1 MQKYYLCKT
10 NKKYQFI
17 DYIKLVIGETET
29 SRTDI
34 KVFMKV
40 EFTEFNVMDTKNS
53 VKLTIIY
60 DKIFIFSFL
69 SK

>member
-1 MQKYYLCKT
+1 M
-10 NKKYQFI
+10 
-17 DYIKLVIGETET
+17 

-40 EFTEFNVMDTKNS
+40 EFLEFNVMDTKDT

-60 DKIFIFSFL
+60 DKIFLFSFL
-69 SK
+69 NK

>member
-1 MQKYYLCKT
+1 M
-10 NKKYQFI
+10 
-17 DYIKLVIGETET
+17 

-40 EFTEFNVMDTKNS
+40 EFPAFNVMDTKDT

-60 DKIFIFSFL
+60 DKIFLFSFL
-69 SK
+69 NK

>member
-1 MQKYYLCKT
+1 M
-10 NKKYQFI
+10 
-17 DYIKLVIGETET
+17 IGETEM

-40 EFTEFNVMDTKNS
+40 EFPEFNVMDTKDT

-60 DKIFIFSFL
+60 DKIFLFSFL
-69 SK
+69 NK